1 MLFYRNSTSEGASL
15 NSSNF
20 PNNKELKTKPVSKAL
35 TKNSSLLDENNNRTS
50 FLSSDKD
57 TLERLMKNSDKMC
70 TWSCEKVG
78 QYLDEVNLGQYK
90 QVS

>member
-20 PNNKELKTKPVSKAL
+20 PNNKELKTKPVSKTL
-35 TKNSSLLDENNNRTS
+35 TKNFSLLDETNNRTS
-50 FLSSDKD
+50 SSDKD

-70 TWSCEKVG
+70 TWSCEIVG
-78 QYLDEVNLGQYK
+78 QYLDEINLGQYK